1 MSHQIKSLRF
11 FLEQIKDLD
20 DKSKRI
26 INDKIELI
34 KQNPYRY
41 KRVHSR
47 QYSKVFRIRF
57 SIQSK
62 ETRLIYVI
70 IEPNIILICL
80 LDRKKD
86 YQKIDAPPRLKSHG
100 LKRCSIFGC
109 QENLCFLDDRHAM
122 HDRHKKFLLKEKFLH
137 RSL

>member
-1 MSHQIKSLRF
+1 MSYQIKALKF

-41 KRVHSR
+41 KRIHSK

-57 SIQSK
+57 SIQRK
-62 ETRLIYVI
+62 ETRLIYVV
-70 IEPNIILICL
+70 IEPNIILVCL
-80 LDRKKD
+80 LDRKHDYKD
-86 YQKIDAPPRLKSHG
+86 LEKYLNRI
-100 LKRCSIFGC
+100 
-109 QENLCFLDDRHAM
+109 
-122 HDRHKKFLLKEKFLH
+122 KKEL
-137 RSL
+137 